1 MNEALEVV
9 DKWDDSEVLNA
20 YKEAPKTGLNTSLKN
35 KSLLEWGKIF
45 YKLSKNG
52 LEKRSIKNKNGKDE
66 SEFLRS
72 MENILMNNKT
82 KADVIIEK
90 FKKAKSL
97 DFMYDKT

>member
-1 MNEALEVV
+1 MGFIN
-9 DKWDDSEVLNA
+9 
-20 YKEAPKTGLNTSLKN
+20 KT
-35 KSLLEWGKIF
+35 LLEWGKIF
-45 YKLSKNG
+45 LKLSRTG